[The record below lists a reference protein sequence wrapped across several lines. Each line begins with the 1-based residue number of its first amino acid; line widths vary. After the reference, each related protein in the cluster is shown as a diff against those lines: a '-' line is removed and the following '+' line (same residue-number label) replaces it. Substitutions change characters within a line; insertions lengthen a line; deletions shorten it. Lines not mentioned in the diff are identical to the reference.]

1 MNFLNYRANLA
12 RSDQIFIVNNCSRRR
27 RVNYCRIDAV
37 AEEIN
42 VLRDINFL
50 RGSPLTL
57 SFARPYVLTARTKR
71 TEAIFS

>member
-12 RSDQIFIVNNCSRRR
+12 LSNQIFIVNNCSRRRRRR

-42 VLRDINFL
+42 ALRGINFL
-50 RGSPLTL
+50 HGSLNA
-57 SFARPYVLTARTKR
+57 FALQIRELTARTKQ
-71 TEAIFS
+71 FSR